1 MPELLILSLKENPQ
15 DGGELGVATGSNGLR
30 PSHQALSLEL
40 PPKAWLRGGA
50 PFTGQGKLVLYW
62 FLWGFCES
70 LCSGLTIRTNLP
82 FETI

>member
-15 DGGELGVATGSNGLR
+15 DGGPLVVSPHEAPLGVATGSNGLR

-62 FLWGFCES
+62 FFMGVL
-70 LCSGLTIRTNLP
+70 
-82 FETI
+82 